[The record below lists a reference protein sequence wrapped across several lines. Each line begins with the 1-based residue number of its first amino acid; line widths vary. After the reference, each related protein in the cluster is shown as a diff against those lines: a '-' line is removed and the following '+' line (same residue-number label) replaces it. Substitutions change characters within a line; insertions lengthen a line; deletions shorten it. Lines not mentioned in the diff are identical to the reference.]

1 MRETTKAIRQL
12 KKLIK
17 KAITFNYLQNNNQPA
32 MNPENINPILEA
44 ALSPEM
50 KKLVDTGIYSGS
62 LKLTGFGEKVLMEVL
77 AVQNQ
82 AELVKHADR
91 LLKDEKKS

>member
-1 MRETTKAIRQL
+1 
-12 KKLIK
+12 
-17 KAITFNYLQNNNQPA
+17 